1 MYFSWP
7 KFFFALALVMSFIA
21 SAKAVSPQTY
31 DEEHLSAS
39 DYVSLFHQIDEN
51 IYTYN
56 QINDS
61 LFVKS
66 TKEEWVETYLN
77 RARQTYQLGQE
88 TQQLVDRLFN
98 GMKRDVQNGRFDSVL
113 HDPNVNLMP
122 NIKDD
127 FLHEEIVQFYYDQL
141 YKSKD
146 KSTLCM
152 ESFMYVAYILA
163 SVKQVTS
170 VAGDPDAFNQC
181 FHLLVDLMEHY
192 VPGRDVPMTSK
203 TVPVFMNAYNYVITH
218 KEFIKEGLA
227 TVEDY
232 NSWNENFVRYL
243 NDTTLT
249 NLVSESRIKVYK
261 STLAQYDMSMLR
273 NVFLSDTTHLYDQI
287 RDTLLTRQVDYYDQR
302 PALEAKF
309 NISSQRRMIVMRQA
323 LGRISVIDALNL
335 SEKICEELS
344 KDLSSELKLS
354 TKLSAMLDCFY
365 FVDISDLSYAEKRAY
380 IKKYCDQIF
389 ADLSHI
395 PYSNKMPNMVR
406 TMSYVAT
413 YQRIHKYLSTAERK
427 EFLETLLFYSQPFT
441 RAHSETVAR
450 LALMIFDGVIE
461 QRPDLLTG
469 MLGYNTVSDV
479 TNDPQRLKDF
489 FTNAARYHDLGK
501 TRMPDIIRNEYR
513 KLTDHEFSII
523 RRHPE
528 IAIDFLRVDSS
539 LMAFSDIVIGHHKWY
554 NNKGGY
560 PASFNKSESP
570 YSVLIDILTLADCL
584 EAATSR
590 LGRNY
595 RKNKR
600 YDDVLKEFQTDA
612 GTRYNPE
619 LVKILETHPTLGNQ
633 LRQFCEKG
641 WEDVYYRI
649 FNKAE

>member
-146 KSTLCM
+146 NSTLCM
-152 ESFMYVAYILA
+152 ESFMYITFNLA
-163 SVKQVTS
+163 AVKQVTS
-170 VAGDPDAFNQC
+170 VSGDSAAFDQC
-181 FHLLVDLMEHY
+181 FHLLMDLMEHY
-192 VPGRDVPMTSK
+192 VPGRDVPKTEK
-203 TVPVFMNAYNYVITH
+203 TVLVFMNAYEYIITH
-218 KEFIKEGLA
+218 KEFIMHGLA

-232 NSWNENFVRYL
+232 NSWRVAFEGFL
-243 NDTTLT
+243 NDPTFDRL
-249 NLVSESRIKVYK
+249 LPESRKKVYRT
-261 STLAQYDMSMLR
+261 TLAQYELAMLR
-273 NVFLSDTTHLYDQI
+273 NVYLIDTTHFYDQI
-287 RDTLLTRQVDYYDQR
+287 RDTLLTRQVDYYDQH
-302 PALEAKF
+302 PELEAKF
-309 NISSQRRMIVMRQA
+309 NISSQRRMVVMRQA
-323 LGRISVIDALNL
+323 LGRISAIEAIKLGE
-335 SEKICEELS
+335 SICEGLS
-344 KDLSSELKLS
+344 ADLSSELQLSVKLS
-354 TKLSAMLDCFY
+354 TILECVY
-365 FVDISDLSYAEKRAY
+365 FVDISDLGYAEKRSY
-380 IKKYCDQIF
+380 IKKYCNQILS
-389 ADLSHI
+389 DLAHS
-395 PYSNKMPNMVR
+395 PYDNMMPNMVR
-406 TMSYVAT
+406 TMAHVAT
-413 YQRIHKYLSTAERK
+413 YPRIHRYLNTAERK

-450 LALMIFDGVIE
+450 LALLIFDGVIE

-469 MLGYNTVSDV
+469 MLGYQTADEVKHDS
-479 TNDPQRLKDF
+479 QRLKDF
-489 FTNAARYHDLGK
+489 FTDAARYHDLGK

-523 RRHPE
+523 RHHSE
-528 IAIDFLRVDSS
+528 LGLDYLKVDST
-539 LMAFSDIVIGHHKWY
+539 LMALSDIVIGHHKWY

-595 RKNKR
+595 RKNKH

-612 GTRYNPE
+612 GTRYSPE

-641 WEDVYYRI
+641 WEDVYYRV
-649 FNKAE
+649 FNMVE